1 MLGTGESRQFLVGL
15 QKAGAVVAAEKV
27 LVSRHQA
34 ANHNWRCHQQAHAKD
49 QHAQQ
54 HNQDHQGPKTQHA
67 EKLRDELRDR
77 DNEIIQ
83 LKLDFQTAKQRMNS
97 SVGMQVQ
104 MMNEQKKAKEEAQ
117 KKGEELDS
125 LRQQV

>member
-1 MLGTGESRQFLVGL
+1 M
-15 QKAGAVVAAEKV
+15 QK
-27 LVSRHQA
+27 
-34 ANHNWRCHQQAHAKD
+34 
-49 QHAQQ
+49 
-54 HNQDHQGPKTQHA
+54 QHA

-104 MMNEQKKAKEEAQ
+104 MMNEQKKAKEEAA

-125 LRQQV
+125 LRHQVQQLTKELSQKSQPSEGNLTGRSGKTKTD